1 MPKRLSNNRK
11 HRITFVKTETSKD
24 DLGQVIDEKDVDH
37 AICWADIKTMLGK
50 EYFAAAA
57 SQAERTYRFIIRYRP
72 DIETT
77 MKIKFKGRIFD
88 ITHPPINDGESNETL
103 TIIAQERV

>member
-1 MPKRLSNNRK
+1 
-11 HRITFVKTETSKD
+11 
-24 DLGQVIDEKDVDH
+24 
-37 AICWADIKTMLGK
+37 
-50 EYFAAAA
+50 
-57 SQAERTYRFIIRYRP
+57 
-72 DIETT
+72 